1 MMENEISGYRFDD
14 RDQITEGNCA
24 IETML
29 YFVRNNR
36 QSERILF
43 GSQGL
48 RVNRI
53 P

>member
-1 MMENEISGYRFDD
+1 MMENKISGYRFDD
-14 RDQITEGNCA
+14 WNQITEGNCA
-24 IETML
+24 IGTML
-29 YFVRNNR
+29 RFVRNNR

-48 RVNRI
+48 RANRI